1 MYVQSR
7 RPLARLSRP
16 GAFLPDRRA
25 LVWLAALLLLVGC
38 ATITSYD
45 PTSYKLATDLKA
57 ESLSLMEKAIGPP
70 GPHREEIEALRIQ
83 LRKAYEYEAGKGS
96 PNALTVKQW
105 KILRDPEG
113 GLIGGFL
120 AKWERED
127 TGQSKI
133 FLDAAMKNVAE
144 AFDEIIKLEN
154 HKVKN

>member
-1 MYVQSR
+1 MHVKSR
-7 RPLARLSRP
+7 PALARLSRP
-16 GAFLPDRRA
+16 GALQRTRQA
-25 LVWLAALLLLVGC
+25 VVWVSVLLLLAGC

-57 ESLSLMEKAIGPP
+57 ESLSLMEKADGPP
-70 GPHREEIEALRIQ
+70 GPHRDEIEALRIK
-83 LRKAYEYEAGKGS
+83 LRKAYEYEAGKGR

-120 AKWERED
+120 AKWEREN
-127 TGQSKI
+127 TGQSKV

-144 AFDEIIKLEN
+144 AFDEIITLEN